1 MGWFNFNKAED
12 NLPKLENPLEKAWN
26 KLSEDE
32 QKLSKSIIKV
42 IEIATKMG
50 LKDEN
55 FLKDTYYCGEVKV
68 ERHYCSCGSLYKYGK
83 RYDKN
88 LNTCSYSVNDY
99 LTRYFSQKE
108 LERLNKKSEEFVQY
122 MEKVNLYTV
131 KFND

>member
-50 LKDEN
+50 LKDGN

-68 ERHYCSCGSLYKYGK
+68 ERYYCSCGSLYKYGK
-83 RYDKN
+83 RYDKY

>member
-1 MGWFNFNKAED
+1 MAWFNFNKEEID
-12 NLPKLENPLEKAWN
+12 LPLENPLERAWN
-26 KLSEDE
+26 KLSENE

-50 LKDEN
+50 LKNED
-55 FLKDTYYCGEVKV
+55 FLQDTYYCGNAEV
-68 ERHYCSCGSLYKYGK
+68 ERHYCSCGSIYKYGE

-88 LNTCSYSVNDY
+88 LNTCPYSINDY
-99 LTRYFSQKE
+99 LIKYFNQKE
-108 LERLNKKSEEFVQY
+108 LECLNKKSEEFVQY

>member
-12 NLPKLENPLEKAWN
+12 NLSKLENPLERAWN
-26 KLSEDE
+26 KLSENE

-42 IEIATKMG
+42 VEIANKMG
-50 LKDEN
+50 LKNED
-55 FLKDTYYCGEVKV
+55 FPKDTYYCGEAKV
-68 ERHYCSCGSLYKYGK
+68 ERHYCSCGSVYKYGK

-88 LNTCSYSVNDY
+88 LNTCPYSINDY
-99 LTRYFSQKE
+99 LIKYFNQKE

-122 MEKVNLYTV
+122 MEKINLYTV